1 MQLCLALRAAL
12 ALAALSCSCRAAA
25 AVVAAEPRRGIWAYF
40 CYSDT
45 ASIAGSSPPGHYTR
59 RCWDE
64 QSVEVPAA
72 VQGTLMMVKWRHV
85 EPSSGVYDWS
95 ALDANI
101 SKAVALDLQ
110 LLIAIEIC
118 KADPKDEATPDWL
131 YEAVPGVNFT
141 HSPKG
146 VVVPYNTTNPHRCPN
161 YRDPRFQ
168 SVFGR
173 LIKALA
179 THLAGLPPPEK
190 QLVVGVQA
198 MLGITGDDRP
208 WNGNPIDPKLW
219 ITDAQWTAYTR
230 KMSLEYCAAFSA
242 VGMRVLFNLENP
254 GVGGHDVEDPHVP
267 MRCLLCWHPAVK

>member
-1 MQLCLALRAAL
+1 MQGRPQGRGHTGLAIRGGARGKLHTQPEGGGCARQHHQPTPL
-12 ALAALSCSCRAAA
+12 PELSR
-25 AVVAAEPRRGIWAYF
+25 P
-40 CYSDT
+40 
-45 ASIAGSSPPGHYTR
+45 ASI
-59 RCWDE
+59 
-64 QSVEVPAA
+64 
-72 VQGTLMMVKWRHV
+72 
-85 EPSSGVYDWS
+85 
-95 ALDANI
+95 
-101 SKAVALDLQ
+101 
-110 LLIAIEIC
+110 
-118 KADPKDEATPDWL
+118 
-131 YEAVPGVNFT
+131 
-141 HSPKG
+141 
-146 VVVPYNTTNPHRCPN
+146 
-161 YRDPRFQ
+161 
-168 SVFGR
+168 FGR

>member
-59 RCWDE
+59 RCWEE
-64 QSVEVPAA
+64 QSVKAPAA

-146 VVVPYNTTNPHRCPN
+146 VVVPDNTTNPHRCPN
-161 YRDPRFQ
+161 YRDPRP
-168 SVFGR
+168 SSAGSSRRWPRTWPGCRRRRSSWSWGCRPCSASPAMTGHGMGTRSIRSSGSPTRSGR
-173 LIKALA
+173 PTHGRCHLSTAPPSRLSGCGCCSTLRTRALEG
-179 THLAGLPPPEK
+179 T
-190 QLVVGVQA
+190 
-198 MLGITGDDRP
+198 T
-208 WNGNPIDPKLW
+208 
-219 ITDAQWTAYTR
+219 
-230 KMSLEYCAAFSA
+230 
-242 VGMRVLFNLENP
+242 
-254 GVGGHDVEDPHVP
+254 
-267 MRCLLCWHPAVK
+267 